1 MLSRLFGGPIK
12 TLARKQLAIQ
22 PVFGMRFFNDE
33 NTGNSNNRGKLGP
46 IDDRVPYFAKN
57 RVRVFDIPDSVT
69 TEQISEKFGKFGE
82 IRSVYEPEVDPDHEN
97 PR

>member
-12 TLARKQLAIQ
+12 SLARKQLAIQ
-22 PVFGMRFFNDE
+22 PAFAMRLFTE
-33 NTGNSNNRGKLGP
+33 NTDNKGKLGP

-57 RVRVFDIPDSVT
+57 RVRIFDIPDSVT